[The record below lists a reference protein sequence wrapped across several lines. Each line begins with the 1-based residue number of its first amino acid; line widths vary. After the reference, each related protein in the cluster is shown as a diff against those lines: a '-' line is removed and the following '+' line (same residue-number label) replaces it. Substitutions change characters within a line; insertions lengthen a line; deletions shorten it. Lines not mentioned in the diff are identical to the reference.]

1 MAKKSFHLL
10 TATPESIARFWV
22 EWIHEVRV
30 VGQKGIDL
38 LALAKQCD
46 TFTGEILMVLP
57 LTQDEAGLQE
67 AIAAAR
73 KEWEPLWLCY
83 IDLVS
88 EVAIAMAK
96 HRDEQEGVFQTF
108 IQALQALPDT
118 PAFDAET
125 VMQRASARAHGLLE
139 EREWEHGKLWTIGE
153 VPSRKLPWI
162 LAESVWETQLDD
174 ALTLLHIWRATH
186 YIGIEGM
193 ADGYKKPPATTL
205 MPFPVSVTGVG
216 YSLEATLEMIER
228 FRLYQKKNIELNFLL
243 MTDVLMSLR
252 FIGNPYELM
261 TRISAVM
268 PKPLDTNAEMNWVR
282 KRRKRRAVSKGEAP
296 ENIGD
301 DIPAELMDELLD
313 LVKDL
318 PWVHGE
324 KIITNEADARPP
336 FLSQEEVDS
345 LLAPLSKPVRKAAK
359 KKRGR

>member
-1 MAKKSFHLL
+1 MAKSFHLL
-10 TATPESIARFWV
+10 TATPESIARYWV

-38 LALAKQCD
+38 LKLAKQCD

-73 KEWEPLWLCY
+73 AEWEPLWMRH

-108 IQALQALPDT
+108 MQALQALPDT
-118 PAFDAET
+118 PAFDAEI
-125 VMQRASARAHGLLE
+125 VMQRASVRARSLLE
-139 EREWEHGKLWTIGE
+139 EREWEHGKMWDIRD
-153 VPSRKLPWI
+153 VPNRELPWI
-162 LAESVWETQLDD
+162 LAEMEGEAQLDD

-186 YIGIEGM
+186 YIGLEGM
-193 ADGYKKPPATTL
+193 ANGYRKPPAVTL

-216 YSLEATLEMIER
+216 FSIEATLEMIER
-228 FRLYQKKNIELNFLL
+228 FRLYQKKNLELNFLL

-261 TRISAVM
+261 KRISAVM
-268 PKPLDTNAEMNWVR
+268 PKPLDMDAEMSWVR
-282 KRRKRRAVSKGEAP
+282 KRRKRREAKKNP
-296 ENIGD
+296 TQENAGD
-301 DIPAELMDELLD
+301 DIPAELMGELLD

-324 KIITNEADARPP
+324 KIITDEADARTP

-345 LLAPLSKPVRKAAK
+345 LLAPVSKPVRKAAK